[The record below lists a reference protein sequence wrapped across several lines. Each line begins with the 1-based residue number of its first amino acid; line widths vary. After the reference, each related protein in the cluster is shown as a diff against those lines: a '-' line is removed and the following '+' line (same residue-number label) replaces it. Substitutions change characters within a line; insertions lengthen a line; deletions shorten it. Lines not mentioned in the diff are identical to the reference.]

1 MDSPG
6 EDFERGYLDRYRGE
20 DGEIDPDEVGQ
31 TAIDRLLFVADNI
44 SGGEEKSYLAHLV
57 ASAAELLV
65 ASTAEEQSQ
74 D

>member
-1 MDSPG
+1 MDTPA

-44 SGGEEKSYLAHLV
+44 SGGEQKSYVAHL
-57 ASAAELLV
+57 AAAAAELMLAV
-65 ASTAEEQSQ
+65 SSE